1 MANYKTYH
9 QYDSRWGW
17 KNYNGSSNMSQA
29 GCGPTSVADLA
40 YAIDKSVTPWT
51 VAKYMQKNGYAIR
64 NNGTAWAG
72 IPAAMK
78 HFGLM
83 DVKNVASMSDV
94 FSYLKKRYC
103 AVFLFKGG
111 SRGGITWTLAGH
123 YLAVTS
129 IKVEDG
135 KHYLYMRDPGGRNH
149 TGRYCYETQMKGLI
163 SQVWV
168 GYVPGN
174 LKTEKKKETKKK
186 ETKKTTKKS
195 KAQKLN
201 DRAIK
206 DSWAKGTPPSKY
218 RYPTGAPKAQYKK
231 DLDKAYPKRSGWW
244 KQTRAGAACDV
255 FVPVVIRVTGVDKS
269 IPHGLEY
276 MIPYLEKTKK
286 LKIVPSKDG
295 GKKGHYYPPSLLKGG
310 DIVVLKYKGGGAH
323 TFFVVEVK
331 GKKYVAEAQF
341 HGKTWPH
348 ISNELTTLYKS
359 KYKMLRVY
367 RAVE

>member
-1 MANYKTYH
+1 MTTGEKIIKKAESYKGNTGGFVWNY
-9 QYDSRWGW
+9 WPGLGW
-17 KNYNGSSNMSQA
+17 GSSWCVGFILYVLYKA
-29 GCGPTSVADLA
+29 G
-40 YAIDKSVTPWT
+40 
-51 VAKYMQKNGYAIR
+51 
-64 NNGTAWAG
+64 
-72 IPAAMK
+72 
-78 HFGLM
+78 
-83 DVKNVASMSDV
+83 
-94 FSYLKKRYC
+94 LKKHIYNPKNTKLPYWVPTIEEWLHKH
-103 AVFLFKGG
+103 ATHVKMADAQPGDIVIF
-111 SRGGITWTLAGH
+111 TWTGGGNNSRKIGKCSRDH
-123 YLAVTS
+123 IGFIRKKGTS
-129 IKVEDG
+129 KVCYTIEGNTSGG
-135 KHYLYMRDPGGRNH
+135 KVDERTRALTYIFAIYRLD
-149 TGRYCYETQMKGLI
+149 CC
-163 SQVWV
+163 
-168 GYVPGN
+168 
-174 LKTEKKKETKKK
+174 KTKKTTTTKKTETKKK
-186 ETKKTTKKS
+186 ETKKKTTKKT

-218 RYPTGAPKAQYKK
+218 HYPTGAPKAQYKK